1 MRNIITAVIA
11 VLLVFTVFFTSTTH
25 AERPDD
31 AGLLPEKLLSGLQL
45 RGTLFTDSLSPL
57 AIIEYANSGQVMI
70 HELGDSVE
78 GFKIVKISRGEVIM
92 SSAGRQFTLSFPD
105 GGVLQPM
112 VFAANEGKWYN
123 IKTEGNTIVTD
134 RATVAGAIL
143 RIKDIMKD
151 VQVGP
156 YSENGKKSGM
166 AVAKLDEKGILQ
178 EIGVKQGDIIK
189 SVNGLPI
196 NNPYQVINAYRRL
209 KDKSE
214 LRVEI
219 IRNASPLVLNYR
231 IEK

>member
-1 MRNIITAVIA
+1 
-11 VLLVFTVFFTSTTH
+11 
-25 AERPDD
+25 
-31 AGLLPEKLLSGLQL
+31 
-45 RGTLFTDSLSPL
+45 
-57 AIIEYANSGQVMI
+57 MI